1 MRKFLLHTL
10 RMCSQTSMSLA
21 GPIHDAAKKGDIAA
35 IPRPWMPA
43 RASTTAINWGKKHLA
58 RPEIYPVKKVIG
70 FDQGMLD
77 AIDDWRRKQKPIPT
91 VSDAIRRLVELG
103 LKKGKSS

>member
-1 MRKFLLHTL
+1 ME
-10 RMCSQTSMSLA
+10 
-21 GPIHDAAKKGDIAA
+21 
-35 IPRPWMPA
+35 
-43 RASTTAINWGKKHLA
+43 KHLP

-70 FDQGMLD
+70 FEQDMLD

-103 LKKGKSS
+103 LKGKR